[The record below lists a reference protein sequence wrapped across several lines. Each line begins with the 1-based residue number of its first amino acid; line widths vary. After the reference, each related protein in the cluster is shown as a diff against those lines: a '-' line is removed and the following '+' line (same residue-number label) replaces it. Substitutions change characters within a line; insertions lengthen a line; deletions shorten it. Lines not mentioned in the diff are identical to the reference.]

1 MTVLTRTPNNT
12 NLLQPTKYL
21 VTIDRTPN
29 TQYFCQK
36 ANIPGIRMPE
46 APLQSPFHNY
56 TVAGLNIQYESF
68 EMTFLVD
75 EALQSWQD
83 IYKWFLAISSPV
95 SFDERNLYQ
104 AMQNANNPKNDLQS
118 YSDIYLTI
126 LSNLNNSTT
135 RVHFVNAFPTSLSA
149 IEFSTTESA
158 DDIIT
163 ATATFS
169 YEYFEFENA

>member
-1 MTVLTRTPNNT
+1 
-12 NLLQPTKYL
+12 
-21 VTIDRTPN
+21 
-29 TQYFCQK
+29 
-36 ANIPGIRMPE
+36 
-46 APLQSPFHNY
+46 
-56 TVAGLNIQYESF
+56 
-68 EMTFLVD
+68 
-75 EALQSWQD
+75 
-83 IYKWFLAISSPV
+83 
-95 SFDERNLYQ
+95 
-104 AMQNANNPKNDLQS
+104 MQNANNPKNDLQS

-126 LSNLNNSTT
+126 LSNLNNPST

>member
-1 MTVLTRTPNNT
+1 MTVLTRTPQNT

-46 APLQSPFHNY
+46 APLQTPFHNY
-56 TVAGLNIQYESF
+56 TIAGLNMQFESF
-68 EMTFLVD
+68 EITFLVD
-75 EALQSWQD
+75 ESLKSWQD
-83 IYKWFLAISSPV
+83 IFNWFLAISSPV
-95 SFDERNLYQ
+95 SFDERNTYQ
-104 AMQNANNPKNDLQS
+104 SLQNANNPKNNLKS
-118 YSDIYLTI
+118 YSDIYLTV
-126 LSNLNNSTT
+126 LSNLNNPVT
-135 RVHFVNAFPTSLSA
+135 RVHFVNAFPTSLSS
-149 IEFSTTESA
+149 IDFDTKESA

-169 YEYFEFENA
+169 YEYFEFETA